1 MRPIDA
7 DVLYQKTE
15 ELEKQAREAS
25 RQAITEPT
33 QEKWNTILAE
43 RSAFKYDI
51 TQMPTIDAVPV
62 VHGKWL
68 PYEWCTD
75 GTWDKCSVCGVAH
88 RTRDKYIGFMDRKEH
103 VIQERLN
110 YCPNCGA
117 RMDGG
122 KDDEQV

>member
-62 VHGKWL
+62 VRCKECVWCDEHGYCDKNEMFVENR
-68 PYEWCTD
+68 EWFCAD
-75 GTWDKCSVCGVAH
+75 G
-88 RTRDKYIGFMDRKEH
+88 
-103 VIQERLN
+103 ER
-110 YCPNCGA
+110 
-117 RMDGG
+117 
-122 KDDEQV
+122 KDDEPE

>member
-33 QEKWNTILAE
+33 QEKWNNILAE

-62 VHGKWL
+62 VHGEWDCNAGL
-68 PYEWCTD
+68 PTCT
-75 GTWDKCSVCGVAH
+75 VCGKMP
-88 RTRDKYIGFMDRKEH
+88 REFYIDGSEKWPF
-103 VIQERLN
+103 
-110 YCPNCGA
+110 CPNCGA
-117 RMDGG
+117 KMDGG
-122 KDDEQV
+122 KDDDSKE

>member
-1 MRPIDA
+1 MRIIDA

-51 TQMPTIDAVPV
+51 TQMPTIDAAPV
-62 VHGKWL
+62 VRCKDCKYAETVENEDIYCHSYG
-68 PYEWCTD
+68 
-75 GTWDKCSVCGVAH
+75 GVLTNNPQWFCAS
-88 RTRDKYIGFMDRKEH
+88 G
-103 VIQERLN
+103 ER
-110 YCPNCGA
+110 
-117 RMDGG
+117 
-122 KDDEQV
+122 KDDEPE

>member
-62 VHGKWL
+62 VRCKNCKWH
-68 PYEWCTD
+68 D
-75 GTWDKCSVCGVAH
+75 GIRCFRWNSVIVTGFDDFCSEGE
-88 RTRDKYIGFMDRKEH
+88 RKED
-103 VIQERLN
+103 E
-110 YCPNCGA
+110 
-117 RMDGG
+117 
-122 KDDEQV
+122 EQV

>member
-62 VHGKWL
+62 MHAKLVNPN
-68 PYEWCTD
+68 PYGE
-75 GTWDKCSVCGVAH
+75 CSICGYLIDI
-88 RTRDKYIGFMDRKEH
+88 R
-103 VIQERLN
+103 QEYN

-117 RMDGG
+117 KMDGG
-122 KDDEQV
+122 KDDDSKE

>member
-51 TQMPTIDAVPV
+51 TQMPTIDAIPV
-62 VHGKWL
+62 VRCKDCRL
-68 PYEWCTD
+68 YRFYD
-75 GTWDKCSVCGVAH
+75 GTFGKGWMCFENNTARHGDDYCSRGI
-88 RTRDKYIGFMDRKEH
+88 R
-103 VIQERLN
+103 
-110 YCPNCGA
+110 
-117 RMDGG
+117 
-122 KDDEQV
+122 KDDE

>member
-15 ELEKQAREAS
+15 KLEKQAREAS

-62 VHGKWL
+62 VRCKDCRYSYTEELKISSKQGLLESRNIRFCNDKMSTIRTVADMHFCSCGERK
-68 PYEWCTD
+68 D
-75 GTWDKCSVCGVAH
+75 G
-88 RTRDKYIGFMDRKEH
+88 
-103 VIQERLN
+103 
-110 YCPNCGA
+110 
-117 RMDGG
+117 
-122 KDDEQV
+122 

>member
-7 DVLYQKTE
+7 DVLYKKTE

-33 QEKWNTILAE
+33 QEKWNNILAE

-62 VHGKWL
+62 KHGEWMPIQKQ
-68 PYEWCTD
+68 PYFRKHYSDEVS
-75 GTWDKCSVCGVAH
+75 CSLCHKKGHTAW
-88 RTRDKYIGFMDRKEH
+88 
-103 VIQERLN
+103 N

-117 RMDGG
+117 KMDGER
-122 KDDEQV
+122 KDDE

>member
-7 DVLYQKTE
+7 DVLYKKTE
-15 ELEKQAREAS
+15 DLEKQAREAG

-33 QEKWNTILAE
+33 QEKWNNILAE

-62 VHGKWL
+62 VHACL
-68 PYEWCTD
+68 INPNPYGE
-75 GTWDKCSVCGVAH
+75 CSNCGYLIDI
-88 RTRDKYIGFMDRKEH
+88 R
-103 VIQERLN
+103 QEYK

-117 RMDGG
+117 KMDGG
-122 KDDEQV
+122 KDDA